1 MNTLKLLTLA
11 TGKYFSNI
19 NKLNWK
25 IIFLQFTLFL
35 QFLALLSKEVKKN
48 QNFRGEKVQLEL
60 PCILVDLV

>member
-48 QNFRGEKVQLEL
+48 QNL
-60 PCILVDLV
+60 